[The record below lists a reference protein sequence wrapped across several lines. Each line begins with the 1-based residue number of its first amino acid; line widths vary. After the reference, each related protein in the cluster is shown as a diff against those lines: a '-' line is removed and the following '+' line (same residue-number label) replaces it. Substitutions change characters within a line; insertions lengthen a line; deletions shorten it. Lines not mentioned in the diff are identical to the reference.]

1 MIPMTL
7 RLVFPPWR
15 VLSRP
20 MGYSISEDPEKEPIK
35 EEPLEE
41 PNEEG
46 CILKLEDS
54 LFTINLIPFGHG
66 SFDVNERIDWLSKHR
81 AEIVCH
87 EKVVRIYLAKSEVL
101 QVHEERTEGNSKS
114 LKSTIAGEQK
124 LDDIPIVRDF
134 LEVFPEDLTG
144 LPSHLQV
151 ELLTYLRSGYHQLRV
166 HEADFPKTAF
176 RTLYGHFEFTVMPF
190 RLTNAPASKKDHKV
204 YLKLILELLKK
215 EKLYAKFSKC
225 EFWQQ
230 EVNFLGHVVDDNDI
244 HVDPS
249 NIEVVKNWKVP
260 KSTSE
265 IRSFLGLACY
275 YRRFI
280 LNFSKIAKP
289 LTSLAQKNK
298 KYEWS

>member
-1 MIPMTL
+1 
-7 RLVFPPWR
+7 
-15 VLSRP
+15 LSRP
-20 MGYSISEDPEKEPIK
+20 MGYLISEDLEKEPIK

-41 PNEEG
+41 PKEEG
-46 CILKLEDS
+46 CVLELEDS

-66 SFDVNERIDWLSKHR
+66 SFDVIKRIVWLSKHR
-81 AEIVCH
+81 VEIVCH

-101 QVHEERTEGNSKS
+101 QVHGERTEGNSKS

-124 LDDIPIVRDF
+124 LDDILIVRDF
-134 LEVFPEDLTG
+134 LK
-144 LPSHLQV
+144 
-151 ELLTYLRSGYHQLRV
+151 LRV
-166 HEADFPKTAF
+166 HEADIPKTAF
-176 RTLYGHFEFTVMPF
+176 RKRYGHFEFTVMPF
-190 RLTNAPASKKDHKV
+190 GLTNAPSSKKDYKV
-204 YLKLILELLKK
+204 YLKLVLELLKK

-230 EVNFLGHVVDDNDI
+230 EVNFLGHVVDNNDI

-260 KSTSE
+260 KSPSE

-298 KYEWS
+298 KYKWS

>member
-1 MIPMTL
+1 MLVAGLDSQSRVTL
-7 RLVFPPWR
+7 AKP
-15 VLSRP
+15 
-20 MGYSISEDPEKEPIK
+20 K
-35 EEPLEE
+35 
-41 PNEEG
+41 
-46 CILKLEDS
+46 
-54 LFTINLIPFGHG
+54 HG
-66 SFDVNERIDWLSKHR
+66 SFDVIERIDWLSKHR

-87 EKVVRIYLAKSEVL
+87 EKVVRIYLTKSEVL
-101 QVHEERTEGNSKS
+101 QVHGERTEGNSKS
-114 LKSTIAGEQK
+114 LKITIAGEQK

-134 LEVFPEDLTG
+134 LEID
-144 LPSHLQV
+144 
-151 ELLTYLRSGYHQLRV
+151 LRSGYHQLRV